1 MSFVLLAMALLLAP
15 QVNPANP
22 QTSAVTQPKC
32 NVSGTVLSAATGQPL
47 RGAAVMLRRTGRQ
60 GNSTVSVATD
70 AAGHFEA
77 GNLEPGGYFLTASHA
92 GYISMQYGQKE
103 PHGPGR
109 MLALHPGQT
118 AHDISFQL
126 LREAVITGHVY
137 DENGEP
143 LQRIQVRAM
152 RYGYLRGTR
161 QLLPS
166 GFAMSD
172 DRGKYRLFDLPP
184 GKYYISA
191 VPQPVDRN
199 APFTYGQSFYPGV
212 ADASQATPV
221 TVRAGDEFPGID
233 LTLQRITAFHIRGRV
248 VSPVSDARITG
259 AFVQI
264 IAHSGPNV
272 SFGVGTRV
280 RNGQGDFDVAKVRP
294 GSYYLVARLPVNG
307 KDFQALQPITV
318 TDSDINGL
326 RLVLAPGATLKGMIH
341 ADGKVDL
348 SNARLFLR
356 PRIRVSFGSHTNPEI
371 KADGAF
377 EFDGVPDG
385 GYQLSVFGLPGNA
398 YVKSAMLGG
407 TDVLESGF
415 EVTNGQVPGS
425 ELNISVSANGG
436 SIGGAVVMD
445 GKPFNHALV
454 TLLPD
459 DPAKLSSE
467 WWFKSTYTDQDG
479 RFELAGI
486 RPGDYRLFA
495 WEKIERGEELDPDFY
510 RQLKDQGREVHV
522 RPGAALNFQ
531 LKTISARQVQAAEA
545 R

>member
-1 MSFVLLAMALLLAP
+1 MFPLLLSMALLLAP
-15 QVNPANP
+15 QVNAANT
-22 QTSAVTQPKC
+22 QTSAANQPKC
-32 NVSGTVLSAATGQPL
+32 TVSGTVVSAATGQPL

-92 GYISMQYGQKE
+92 GYVSMQYGQKG
-103 PHGPGR
+103 PNGPGR
-109 MLALHPGQT
+109 MLPLHPGQT

-126 LREAVITGHVY
+126 LPEAVITGHVY

-143 LQRIQVRAM
+143 LERIQVRAL
-152 RYGYLRGTR
+152 RYGYLRGGR
-161 QLLPS
+161 QMLPA

-184 GKYYISA
+184 GKYYVSA
-191 VPQPVDRN
+191 SPQPMGRN

-233 LTLQRITAFHIRGRV
+233 LTLQRIAAFHIRGQV

-259 AFVQI
+259 AFIQI

-272 SFGVGTRV
+272 SFGMGARV
-280 RNGQGDFDVAKVRP
+280 RDAQGDFDVGGVRP
-294 GSYYLVARLPVNG
+294 GSYDLVARLPVSGRNY
-307 KDFQALQPITV
+307 QALQPVTV
-318 TDSDINGL
+318 TDSDVNGL
-326 RLVLAPGATLKGMIH
+326 RLVLTPGATLRGVIL
-341 ADGKVDL
+341 ADGEVDL
-348 SNARLFLR
+348 SEVRLFLR
-356 PRIRVSFGSHTNPEI
+356 PRIQIYFGSYNNPAI
-371 KADGAF
+371 KPDGTF
-377 EFDGVPDG
+377 EFDSVPDG
-385 GYQLSVFGLPGNA
+385 GYQISVPGLPRNA

-415 EVTNGQVPGS
+415 EVTNGQVPGT
-425 ELNISVSANGG
+425 EFKITVSSNGG
-436 SIGGAVVMD
+436 SIGGTVVMD

-459 DPAKLSSE
+459 NPAKLSSE
-467 WWFKSTYTDQDG
+467 WWFKSTTTDQDG
-479 RFELAGI
+479 RFTLAGI

-495 WEKIERGEELDPDFY
+495 WEKIERGEELDPAFY
-510 RQLKDQGREVHV
+510 RQIKDQGQEVHV
-522 RPGAALNFQ
+522 GPGAALNFQ
-531 LKTISARQVQAAEA
+531 LQAISAKQTHAAEA